1 QIGPSAIKSTPKGNQ
16 ILWNFSKQLILN
28 ESLGVDEHTDLLV
41 MGFSATDYIGH
52 QFGPDAEH
60 TKDTYTKLDQTIA
73 EMLLFFDKQFGKK
86 NYTIMLTSDHGAATS
101 PNVLKKM
108 KFNGGRFN
116 SRNLLLALN
125 RYLFDVFGQD
135 QLVSKE
141 INMQFYLNFDI
152 INSAGIEFDL
162 LFQKIKHFLESK
174 EFIKSVYDLRSN
186 SFSINENEIKMIKN
200 GFHPKRS
207 GDIFYV
213 LSPGYIEWRRE
224 TGTTHA
230 SHYNYDTHVP
240 LVFYGNGV
248 QKKKLIDKRVHITDI
263 APTLSIIMKSSFPSG
278 CTGNPIEEVI
288 SEN

>member
-1 QIGPSAIKSTPKGNQ
+1 
-16 ILWNFSKQLILN
+16 
-28 ESLGVDEHTDLLV
+28 
-41 MGFSATDYIGH
+41 
-52 QFGPDAEH
+52 
-60 TKDTYTKLDQTIA
+60 
-73 EMLLFFDKQFGKK
+73 
-86 NYTIMLTSDHGAATS
+86 
-101 PNVLKKM
+101 M

-213 LSPGYIEWRRE
+213 LSPGYIEWSRE

-263 APTLSIIMKSSFPSG
+263 APTLSIIMKTSFPSG